1 MSRFFYAATVWFDR
15 LGKRYR
21 KAWTGLSVLV
31 LLEDSA
37 RPPHNFRINYL
48 IVLFSLFMV
57 CGLPVLALWATVS
70 SYLSYQRFGDN
81 IIETRMKL
89 LREVSA
95 LNREKTAHYGTVV
108 AHNNALQ
115 ALANRFQDYQGEFE
129 SQAAEEV
136 RGAYDSMTL
145 EANRMLMLR
154 TGLARLVEYFPQR
167 MNFLEHRLMI
177 HALMPRGI
185 PLRSKDLIY
194 IGKWGWRINPVT
206 KEETEFHE
214 GVDLIASTGKE
225 VLAAG
230 PGKVIEVD
238 NESDSGYG
246 LYVRIHHGLGY
257 TSLYA
262 HNSENLV
269 KVGDYV
275 NRGQVIAK
283 VGDTGRTVGAHLH
296 YEIKL
301 GPQFELES
309 PWGKRRSEDPVEYLE
324 LQ

>member
-1 MSRFFYAATVWFDR
+1 MSRFLYTATVWFDR

-37 RPPHNFRINYL
+37 RPPRNFRINYL
-48 IVLFSLFMV
+48 IVLFVLIV
-57 CGLPVLALWATVS
+57 ACGLPVLALWATVS

-81 IIETRMKL
+81 IIEIRMKL
-89 LREVSA
+89 LREVSQ
-95 LNREKTAHYGTVV
+95 LNREKMALYSPIAAQNH
-108 AHNNALQ
+108 ALQ
-115 ALANRFQDYQGEFE
+115 ALSNRFQDFQGEFPDAEQEKE
-129 SQAAEEV
+129 S
-136 RGAYDSMTL
+136 AYDSMTL
-145 EANRMLMLR
+145 EANRMRELR
-154 TGLARLVEYFPQR
+154 DRLGKLVDFFPVR
-167 MNFLEHRLMI
+167 MNFLEHRLLV
-177 HALMPRGI
+177 HGLMPRGI
-185 PLRSKDLIY
+185 PLRSKDLMY
-194 IGKWGWRINPVT
+194 IGKWGLRTNPVT
-206 KEETEFHE
+206 REETAFHE

-230 PGKVIEVD
+230 PGKVIEVVD
-238 NESDSGYG
+238 ESDSGYG

-275 NRGQVIAK
+275 KRGQVIAK

-301 GPQFELES
+301 GPQFEPES
-309 PWGKRRSEDPVEYLE
+309 PWGKRRSEDPAEYLE
-324 LQ
+324 L